1 MLSQVQSQ
9 MVDKLGEK
17 CRREF
22 EGILEARGV
31 VRRLNE
37 LEGLIG
43 EAGVR
48 KAEGEEQ
55 GTAYVYISSRY
66 ARI

>member
-1 MLSQVQSQ
+1 MLVQVQSQ

-22 EGILEARGV
+22 EGIVEGRGV

-37 LEGLIG
+37 LERLVG
-43 EAGVR
+43 EAGAR
-48 KAEGEEQ
+48 KAEGED
-55 GTAYVYISSRY
+55 GVA
-66 ARI
+66 